1 MWPSVPLVVEEKRV
15 GTAFGLMTA
24 IQNLASALPL
34 PEWQAPRRH
43 RNLYRDPGHVR
54 GSRRKWGSSFAL
66 LLLRSDR
73 RHGNVLEQGKIHKK
87 DLPRIEEGLEQ
98 R

>member
-24 IQNLASALPL
+24 IQNLGLALFPTL
-34 PEWQAPRRH
+34 
-43 RNLYRDPGHVR
+43 NGKLRDVTGTYTATQIMFACLGVV
-54 GSRRKWGSSFAL
+54 GLIFAL
-66 LLLRSDR
+66 LLLRSDK
-73 RHGNVLEQGKIHKK
+73 RHGNTLEQGKNRKM

>member
-24 IQNLASALPL
+24 IQNLGLGLFPFLNGKLRDVTGTYTASQVMFAGLGVVGL
-34 PEWQAPRRH
+34 
-43 RNLYRDPGHVR
+43 L
-54 GSRRKWGSSFAL
+54 FAL

-73 RHGNVLEQGKIHKK
+73 RQGNILEQGRSRKM

>member
-1 MWPSVPLVVEEKRV
+1 LFPFLNGKLRDVTGTYTASQVMFAGLGVV
-15 GTAFGLMTA
+15 GL
-24 IQNLASALPL
+24 L
-34 PEWQAPRRH
+34 
-43 RNLYRDPGHVR
+43 
-54 GSRRKWGSSFAL
+54 FAL

-73 RHGNVLEQGKIHKK
+73 RQGNILEQGRSRKM

>member
-1 MWPSVPLVVEEKRV
+1 MPLVVDEKRV

-24 IQNLASALPL
+24 IQNMGLGLFPYLNGKLRDLTGTYTATQVMFAGLGVVGLILA
-34 PEWQAPRRH
+34 
-43 RNLYRDPGHVR
+43 
-54 GSRRKWGSSFAL
+54 F

-73 RHGNVLEQGKIHKK
+73 RHGNALERGRMPEE
-87 DLPRIEEGLEQ
+87 DLPRMEEGLEQ